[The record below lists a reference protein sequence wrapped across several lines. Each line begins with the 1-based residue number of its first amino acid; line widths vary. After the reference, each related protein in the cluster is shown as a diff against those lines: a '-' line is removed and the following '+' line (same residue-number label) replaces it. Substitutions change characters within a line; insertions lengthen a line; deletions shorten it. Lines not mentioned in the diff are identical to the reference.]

1 MRSAFAKSPP
11 NFSRSHRIA
20 ACTST
25 KLIDQSKDTPKP
37 DSLFF
42 AVRGG
47 YTNALFNEQL
57 VSREKMLEK
66 LERLNAKMERE
77 FPSMG

>member
-1 MRSAFAKSPP
+1 
-11 NFSRSHRIA
+11 
-20 ACTST
+20 
-25 KLIDQSKDTPKP
+25 LIDQSKDTPKP